1 VTDQPSYTDLPLS
14 RFLEQLAGPD
24 PAPSGGGAA
33 ALAVSLGAA
42 LCAMTARLSGR
53 HMGEAEA
60 ADLAADGQRLA
71 DAAASL
77 IQADADSYQAVIAAR
92 RQSAGLDQ
100 QARDREM
107 AAALWGAAAV
117 PMEIVELAV
126 PVARS
131 AARLAA
137 AGNPNLRGDAITGAL
152 LAEAGA
158 RAAAVLVWINL
169 AAAPDDD
176 RPARA
181 ARLVAETAS
190 VAAAAQGSSGQ
201 LRLTRA
207 AATVATAAA
216 TRASRRWVCAPRQYT
231 WPHAGQRA
239 NAW

>member
-33 ALAVSLGAA
+33 ALTVSLGAG
-42 LCAMTARLSGR
+42 LCAMTARLSGG

-60 ADLAADGQRLA
+60 AGLTADAQRLA

-100 QARDREM
+100 EARDREM

-126 PVARS
+126 PVARI

-137 AGNPNLRGDAITGAL
+137 AGNQNLRGDAITGAL

-169 AAAPDDD
+169 AVAPGDD

-181 ARLVAETAS
+181 SRLVAETAS
-190 VAAAAQGSSGQ
+190 IAAAAQGSSGQ
-201 LRLTRA
+201 LH
-207 AATVATAAA
+207 
-216 TRASRRWVCAPRQYT
+216 SP
-231 WPHAGQRA
+231 
-239 NAW
+239 

>member
-1 VTDQPSYTDLPLS
+1 VTGQPSYTDLPLS

-33 ALAVSLGAA
+33 ALTVSLGAA

-53 HMGEAEA
+53 HMGEADA
-60 ADLAADGQRLA
+60 ADLTADAQRLA

-126 PVARS
+126 PVARI

-137 AGNPNLRGDAITGAL
+137 AGNPNLRGDAITGVL

-169 AAAPDDD
+169 AVAPDDD
-176 RPARA
+176 RLARA

-190 VAAAAQGSSGQ
+190 IAAAAQGSSGQ
-201 LRLTRA
+201 LRLPRA
-207 AATVATAAA
+207 AATVTTAAA
-216 TRASRRWVCAPRQYT
+216 TTASRRSVCAPRQYT